1 MYTYTY
7 TYTYIHHV
15 TLHYSYSIR
24 HLIKLFILINQIT
37 EKYSPEREEK
47 RFKKEIIRTSTSVT
61 GRKARKPKPAVV
73 ASPQELKNP
82 WKYYQNKLLALL
94 KQGET
99 DHLFSLTSVN
109 RVEYYHL
116 QAKLKVI
123 IQLVYNINKEDKRHK
138 ELQDDALDEDG
149 MVDVSDVT
157 CSRCFLEDQPNNDIY
172 ICDGK
177 DCFRAYHVKCL
188 NPKINIKKISENPDE
203 AWFCHECYT
212 VGKCF
217 ECINY
222 YYKTRYLDMNELFPD
237 LPQGLYESH
246 YQHSLRQTQDDN
258 QHQLLSSHDPSIQLK
273 CNNDDETVLNKNYT
287 NFKCSDSDTCEETS
301 TDDSD
306 DDDYDDRG
314 GKWDKASVTIFQ
326 AKRTKKKSKTHK
338 SVVHRPIARQTKSS
352 SSSSDAVGDECEPP
366 PLPAVVSRLANC
378 TGCSRVGVFNK
389 SISHKITN
397 PHTSKTEICGYYTVN
412 PRPREP
418 TITNV
423 TLVADCT
430 NCGTVG
436 DYKHVGG
443 EYVFKPHFVK
453 RTAHLSGE
461 NSVLSSSSSSSDSR
475 MIYCGTFSDNPR
487 GGELGVDN
495 SGMTSDSQG
504 EQHAEFRQWD
514 NREGRGEVPVK
525 ENNYKYNLDCNLN
538 KDGGA
543 DDFFTN
549 DDGDIGCEESESSTQ
564 IIKFDSQCSAVNP
577 SQTSVVDS
585 CEPLNNNDNNE
596 TGNANYDPNGDD
608 RESIPHTITNP
619 LTSKTEIC
627 GDCTVNPHRLESIV
641 SSMGDPLSNF
651 IPASNRLSPISEDEA
666 KTAWKLYENYCENF
680 KIDPLHTG
688 TPVSQAQGFSKFL
701 KDMNEND
708 FCNHTNQRYVGVV
721 LERLRGFAVSK
732 LYLPKYL
739 LFDNLTFYFF
749 HRGSLLR

>member
-24 HLIKLFILINQIT
+24 YLIKLYILINQIT

-47 RFKKEIIRTSTSVT
+47 RFKKEIIRSSTSVT

-149 MVDVSDVT
+149 MVDVSNVT

>member
-1 MYTYTY
+1 
-7 TYTYIHHV
+7 
-15 TLHYSYSIR
+15 
-24 HLIKLFILINQIT
+24 
-37 EKYSPEREEK
+37 
-47 RFKKEIIRTSTSVT
+47 
-61 GRKARKPKPAVV
+61 
-73 ASPQELKNP
+73 
-82 WKYYQNKLLALL
+82 L

-99 DHLFSLTSVN
+99 DHLFSITSVN

-443 EYVFKPHFVK
+443 EYVFKLHFVK